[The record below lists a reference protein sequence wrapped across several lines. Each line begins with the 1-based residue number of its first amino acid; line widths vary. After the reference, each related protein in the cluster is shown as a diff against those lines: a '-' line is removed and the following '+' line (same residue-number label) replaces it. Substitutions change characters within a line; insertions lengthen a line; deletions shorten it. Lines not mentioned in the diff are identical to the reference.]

1 MITALD
7 WMKSLHAIC
16 QFQSIET
23 PNKIASGSE
32 LRRWIE
38 QNAVIVNGEK
48 LSPKETMD
56 FPIISV
62 VLFPKSEIRRTTI
75 W

>member
-1 MITALD
+1 MTAEQ
-7 WMKSLHAIC
+7 WFRSLHLIC

-32 LRRWIE
+32 IRRWME

-48 LSPKETMD
+48 LSPKEVMG